1 MKKKCENCGVEEVSG
16 ERDVCEK
23 CINETLE
30 AGSFK
35 NKE

>member
-1 MKKKCENCGVEEVSG
+1 MEKKCENCKVNEVSG

-23 CINETLE
+23 CIEETLK

-35 NKE
+35 GK